1 MSSQQA
7 KAYSFGSAGDEGSVL
22 QPVCSQQ
29 SLDRL
34 VGYVDDAVA
43 KGARKICGGAKA
55 DREGFFLE
63 ATILADTTKDMKC
76 SCEEIFGSMTPQSC
90 STVHPHATCML
101 DNTDGGVYTGMPPVV
116 TRAIHQLPCESGTC
130 HGALRTLMSVR

>member
-1 MSSQQA
+1 MPSQQA
-7 KAYSFGSAGDEGSVL
+7 NAYTFGSAGDEGSVL

-76 SCEEIFGSMTPQSC
+76 SCEEIFGSMTTAVMFNG
-90 STVHPHATCML
+90 ST
-101 DNTDGGVYTGMPPVV
+101 
-116 TRAIHQLPCESGTC
+116 PCILQARQ
-130 HGALRTLMSVR
+130 HWWRGAPACNPS